1 MNMWRKYYPQ
11 YSDKYFVIYN
21 QVLVPEKYV
30 GKHKKYLG
38 SGRLQILVA
47 ASYQELKNPLKV
59 IEALRIMSKEVRTK
73 LQIDW
78 YGKAEVT
85 TGNTE
90 IYDKVDGLIRK
101 YDLSDCIC
109 LHGESDEIY
118 KLMYESDVV
127 GLFSTV
133 EGLPNTICE
142 AMTIGRPVIMS
153 KVSDYNVL
161 VSNNGVLC
169 DPADVNSIKGALEKM
184 LSFSAS
190 DLDKMGQR
198 SREYASKLF
207 SDDVISK
214 KWMEVVKRDS

>member
-1 MNMWRKYYPQ
+1 MWVNTKV
-11 YSDKYFVIYN
+11 F
-21 QVLVPEKYV
+21 
-30 GKHKKYLG
+30 
-38 SGRLQILVA
+38 RLWKTPNISCSKLSRTQ
-47 ASYQELKNPLKV
+47 NPLKV

-127 GLFSTV
+127 GL
-133 EGLPNTICE
+133 
-142 AMTIGRPVIMS
+142 
-153 KVSDYNVL
+153 L
-161 VSNNGVLC
+161 V
-169 DPADVNSIKGALEKM
+169 
-184 LSFSAS
+184 
-190 DLDKMGQR
+190 R
-198 SREYASKLF
+198 
-207 SDDVISK
+207 
-214 KWMEVVKRDS
+214 